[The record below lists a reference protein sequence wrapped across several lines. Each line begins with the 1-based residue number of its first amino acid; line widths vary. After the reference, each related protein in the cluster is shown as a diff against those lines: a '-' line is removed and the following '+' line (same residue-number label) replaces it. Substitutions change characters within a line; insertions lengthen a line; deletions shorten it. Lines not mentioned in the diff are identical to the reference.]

1 MAVKFK
7 LMKQKNLGKDKDV
20 TPEKVYAREVNSD
33 KISFEYLLEEIAAA
47 GIPSNQV
54 KGVMD
59 RMNYLIRLH
68 LSAGHIVQFGELG
81 NFRYTLGST
90 GAVTEEEF
98 EATQIKTPRLLFYP
112 GKTLQK
118 ARKNAEFQRLD
129 TGTTDESEEDEGGG
143 DGF

>member
-98 EATQIKTPRLLFYP
+98 ETTQIKTPRLLFYP

-129 TGTTDESEEDEGGG
+129 TDTTDGTEEDEGGG

>member
-7 LMKQKNLGKDKDV
+7 LLKQKNLGADKA
-20 TPEKVYAREVNSD
+20 TIPEKIYAREVSTD
-33 KISFEYLLEEIAAA
+33 KITFEYLLDEIAAA

-59 RMNYLIRLH
+59 RMNFLIRQH

-90 GAVTEEEF
+90 GAATEEEF
-98 EATQIKTPRLLFYP
+98 ETALIKTPRIVFYP
-112 GKTLQK
+112 GKTLQN
-118 ARKNAEFQRLD
+118 ARKNSEFKRLEVNNSD
-129 TGTTDESEEDEGGG
+129 ETDEGEE
-143 DGF
+143 GF

>member
-7 LMKQKNLGKDKDV
+7 LLKQKNLGADKATV
-20 TPEKVYAREVNSD
+20 PEKIYAREVTTD
-33 KISFEYLLEEIAAA
+33 KITFEYLLEEIAAA

-59 RMNYLIRLH
+59 RMNFLIRQH

-81 NFRYTLGST
+81 NFRYALGST
-90 GAVTEEEF
+90 GSLTEEAF
-98 EATQIKTPRLLFYP
+98 ETALIKTPKIVFYP

-118 ARKNAEFQRLD
+118 ARKNSEFQRL
-129 TGTTDESEEDEGGG
+129 EPAKENEEENGNEEGG
-143 DGF
+143 F

>member
-98 EATQIKTPRLLFYP
+98 ETTQIKTPRLLFYP

-129 TGTTDESEEDEGGG
+129 TDTTDESEEDEGGG